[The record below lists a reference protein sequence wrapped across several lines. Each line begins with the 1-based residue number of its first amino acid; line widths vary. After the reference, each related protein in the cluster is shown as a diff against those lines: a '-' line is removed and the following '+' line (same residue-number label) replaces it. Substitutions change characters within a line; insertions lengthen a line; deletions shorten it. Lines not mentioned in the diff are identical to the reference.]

1 MKGQDLLLKEGSK
14 VVKRI
19 AITGKELT
27 VQDVPNGVYT
37 IGNFQLEEKQDDQVQ
52 ICV

>member
-37 IGNFQLEEKQDDQVQ
+37 IEIPTGEKQNDQVQ